1 MRLSELKA
9 QVDWAL
15 NTCGDIEIFGVP
27 FHSNF
32 RAYRINDE
40 DDPVFRLALQKDG
53 LVDHNSDEGISYYSL
68 SITSYKALIEEH
80 PDRLSDIVALL
91 GGQSY

>member
-15 NTCGDIEIFGVP
+15 NTCGDIEVFGVP

-32 RAYRINDE
+32 RAYRIDE
-40 DDPVFRLALQKDG
+40 DDDPVFRLALQKDG
-53 LVDHNSDEGISYYSL
+53 LVDHNCDEGILYYSP
-68 SITSYKALIEEH
+68 STASYKTLIEEY
-80 PDRLSDIVALL
+80 PNRLSDIVALL